1 MNSSNP
7 TATSAPTGSG
17 TTSTEQIRRQNKLR
31 TNLFLLRFIGPTL
44 LIYLVYVIYPIFATF
59 YYSLFN
65 WNGIQAEKT
74 FIALN
79 NYSTLLSDKVF
90 WMTISNNMLLV
101 IASVVTQIPLGLI
114 MALILFAP
122 LRGMRIFRTVYF
134 LPLLMSTVAV
144 GILWTFIYDPMFG
157 IVNKL
162 LEVIGLS
169 SWQNGWLGDPKT
181 AFIAV
186 IVTICWQYTPFY
198 MILFRAAI
206 SGIPDEIYEAAEIDG
221 CSGWKKFWSITLPLI
236 KPTIITSSVL
246 SVIGSLKYFDLIF
259 VMTAGGP
266 SSSTELMATYMYK
279 QAFSKFNMGYAS
291 SISFTM
297 FAIAFVVALIIL
309 AADRSRDKTA

>member
-1 MNSSNP
+1 MNNP
-7 TATSAPTGSG
+7 SVTGSPPVTG
-17 TTSTEQIRRQNKLR
+17 KASESGESIRRQNKLR
-31 TNLFLLRFIGPTL
+31 TSLFLLRFIGPTL

-59 YYSLFN
+59 YYSLFS

-74 FIALN
+74 FISLT
-79 NYSTLLSDKVF
+79 NYATLMSDKVF
-90 WMTISNNMLLV
+90 WMTIANNMLLV
-101 IASVVTQIPLGLI
+101 VASVVTQIPLGLM

-122 LRGMRIFRTVYF
+122 LKGMRLFRTIYF

-144 GILWTFIYDPMFG
+144 GILWTLIYDPMFG

-162 LEVIGLS
+162 LEGIGLS
-169 SWQNGWLGDPKT
+169 SWQSGWLGDPKT

-186 IVTICWQYTPFY
+186 IITICWQYTPFY

-259 VMTAGGP
+259 VMTEGGP

-279 QAFSKFNMGYAS
+279 QAFSQFNMGYAS

-309 AADRSRDKTA
+309 AADRSRAKEA